1 MKKTILLIAA
11 VMTCGLTFAQDLT
24 SKKGETMLPEEG
36 DYSLGFD
43 AAPFLNYVGNFLN
56 SGATSPTADW
66 TNNNL
71 AITGKMFKDANTA
84 YRGSLRLGFGSAT
97 AVTLT
102 DTNSSGFGAP
112 VYLEDEMKSSYNAIT
127 LGGGLEKR
135 RGNTRIQGIYGGE
148 ALINLGGG
156 KTTYTWAE
164 ALSDQNPLVGR
175 TTESKAGSTFGLTIR
190 GFAGVEVFVFPKV
203 SVGFEYGWG
212 LGFSSTGTGETTT
225 ESWTLPDANATAPSL
240 VTTTTQ
246 TDRSSSFGIDTVNSG
261 GALKI
266 NFHF

>member
-24 SKKGETMLPEEG
+24 SKKGETILPEEG

-43 AAPFLNYVGNFLN
+43 ASPFLNYVGNFLN
-56 SGATSPTADW
+56 SGATSPTADF
-66 TNNNL
+66 TNTNL

-84 YRGSLRLGFGSAT
+84 YRGKVRLGFGSAN

-102 DTNSSGFGAP
+102 DTNSTGFGNP
-112 VYLEDEMKSSYNAIT
+112 VYIEDKVTTSYRAIT

-135 RGNTRIQGIYGGE
+135 RGNTRIQGLYGGE
-148 ALINLGGG
+148 ALITLGGG
-156 KTTYTWAE
+156 KTTYE
-164 ALSDQNPLVGR
+164 YGVPLSDNNPLVGR
-175 TTESKAGSTFGLTIR
+175 VLEDKAGSTFGLTLR

-212 LGFSSTGTGETTT
+212 LGFTSTGRGEMQT
-225 ESWTLPDANATAPSL
+225 ESWALASSGASAPSL
-240 VTTTTQ
+240 VTTTSETGN
-246 TDRSSSFGIDTVNSG
+246 SSSFGIDTDNTG
-261 GALKI
+261 GALTI